1 MPKIPTYISTS
12 SITTETPSIQSNIKL
27 NVNNTPAS
35 ALQPVGDFL
44 KDSYIKEKK
53 LEADNKA
60 YALLSD
66 MYIDQLD
73 TNGKVLQKGLFTIQ
87 SETRENGEPSSAAK
101 YNDIETNKLYEYFK
115 NNKFD
120 GVDNFTKKAIE
131 SKYFSTAGILKTKSL
146 EGSRNTQITDSTK
159 IDEDYISKEAIVLKD
174 VGPVYFE
181 IYNKKV
187 IDKITA
193 NSNYDN
199 GQKKILIEAYKKF
212 GAATLA
218 ESMVNNQPISFK
230 ESLEKGQFDILSPE
244 EKNKLIATADANILE
259 SKFGAL
265 TSSLNL
271 APDAPPDLL
280 TKAYS
285 EISKGTFGGNED
297 LQKLY
302 QSLSSS
308 EKSAFT
314 TFYNKKAR
322 TLKTDMQ
329 FTMLASNQIFKA
341 EAAGETK
348 KVIEDMEKSTGVYDQ
363 KIEELFGKTPL
374 ILEQFKVLNE
384 KVVNSKGISA
394 SSFDGNSEIIN
405 LILNDDINLVTDK
418 FVLQGESGEAKSIVE
433 RYESG
438 VNLADLKFL
447 SNILDTQNKDPEFKA
462 TLEPFFNF
470 INDFKVPVE
479 GSPALKF
486 IDDGFDKRLNNFK
499 YTMYQRFVTGIEQ
512 GMSAKTLIDP
522 ADTNFIGK
530 DVLSFMPKANDV
542 FSDIIKKI
550 KKENISNDTIKQP
563 QKSEL
568 EIKYGTLTYKEYTET
583 IEYQNW
589 LEQTKEK

>member
-1 MPKIPTYISTS
+1 MPKIPTFASTGRITAEPTGVISN
-12 SITTETPSIQSNIKL
+12 SNISL
-27 NVNNTPAS
+27 NQNIGAAVEP
-35 ALQPVGDFL
+35 LVDFTA
-44 KDSYIKEKK
+44 KAYVKEKK

-60 YALLSD
+60 YSLLSD
-66 MYIDQLD
+66 MYIDQKD
-73 TNGKVLQKGLFTIQ
+73 YSGNIIQKGLFTIQ
-87 SETRENGEPSSAAK
+87 SETKANGEPSSAAE
-101 YNDIETNKLYEYFK
+101 YNDIETNKLYNYFK
-115 NNKFD
+115 NSKFD
-120 GVDNFTKKAIE
+120 GVDNYTKKIIA
-131 SKYFSTAGILKTKSL
+131 SKFFSTAGILKTKSL

-159 IDEDYISKEAIVLKD
+159 IDEDYISKEAITLKD
-174 VGPVYFE
+174 VGPVYFQ
-181 IYNKKV
+181 IYNQKV
-187 IDKITA
+187 IDRITA
-193 NSNYDN
+193 NTNYDE
-199 GQKKILIEAYKKF
+199 GQQKILIEAYTKF

-218 ESMVNNQPISFK
+218 ESMVNNQPILFK
-230 ESLEKGQFDILSPE
+230 QALEKGQFDILNPE
-244 EKNKLIATADANILE
+244 EKNKLIGVADANILQ

-265 TSSLNL
+265 TSALNL

-322 TLKTDMQ
+322 TLQTDMK
-329 FTMLASNQIFKA
+329 FTMLASNQIFKM

-348 KVIEDMEKSTGVYDQ
+348 KVIEDMEKEKGIYDQ
-363 KIEELFGKTPL
+363 KIEELFGKTPV

-384 KVVNSKGISA
+384 KIVNTNGISA

-418 FVLQGESGEAKSIVE
+418 FVLPGESGEPKSIVE

-447 SNILDTQNKDPEFKA
+447 SNILDTQNKNPEFKA

-499 YTMYQRFVTGIEQ
+499 YTMYQRFVNGIEQ

-522 ADTNFIGK
+522 ADKNFIGK

-542 FSDIIKKI
+542 FADIIKKI
-550 KKENISNDTIKQP
+550 KKEKVSDDTIKPP
-563 QKSEL
+563 QKTDL
-568 EIKYGTLTYKEYTET
+568 EKIYGKLTFEEYKNT

-589 LEQTKEK
+589 LKQNKGE

>member
-1 MPKIPTYISTS
+1 MPKIPTFASTGRITAEPTGVISN
-12 SITTETPSIQSNIKL
+12 SNISL
-27 NVNNTPAS
+27 NQNIGA
-35 ALQPVGDFL
+35 ALKPLVDFTA
-44 KDSYIKEKK
+44 KAYVKEKK

-60 YALLSD
+60 YSLLSD
-66 MYIDQLD
+66 MYIDQKD
-73 TNGKVLQKGLFTIQ
+73 NSGKIIQKGLFTIQ
-87 SETRENGEPSSAAK
+87 SETSANGEPTSAAE
-101 YNDIETNKLYEYFK
+101 YNDIETNKLYNYFK
-115 NNKFD
+115 NSKFD
-120 GVDNFTKKAIE
+120 GVDSYTKKIIA
-131 SKYFSTAGILKTKSL
+131 SKFFSTAGILKTKSL

-159 IDEDYISKEAIVLKD
+159 IDEDYISKEAITLKD
-174 VGPVYFE
+174 VGPVYFQ
-181 IYNKKV
+181 IYNQKV
-187 IDKITA
+187 IDRITA
-193 NSNYDN
+193 NTNYDE
-199 GQKKILIEAYKKF
+199 GQQKILIEAYTKF

-218 ESMVNNQPISFK
+218 ESMVNNQPILFK
-230 ESLEKGQFDILSPE
+230 QALEKGQFDILNPE
-244 EKNKLIATADANILE
+244 EKNTLIATADANILQ

-265 TSSLNL
+265 TSALNL
-271 APDAPPDLL
+271 SPDAPPDLL
-280 TKAYS
+280 TKAYD
-285 EISKGTFGGNED
+285 EISKGTFGGNQD

-308 EKSAFT
+308 EKSAFS

-329 FTMLASNQIFKA
+329 FSMLASNQIFQF
-341 EAAGETK
+341 EAAGQTK

-374 ILEQFKVLNE
+374 ILEQFKLLNE
-384 KVVNSKGISA
+384 KVINSNGISA

-405 LILNDDINLVTDK
+405 LILNDNINLVTDK
-418 FVLQGESGEAKSIVE
+418 FVLPGESGEPKSIVE

-447 SNILDTQNKDPEFKA
+447 SNILDTQNKNPEFKA

-499 YTMYQRFVTGIEQ
+499 YTMYQRFVNGIEQ

-522 ADTNFIGK
+522 ADKNFIGK

-542 FSDIIKKI
+542 FADIMKKI
-550 KKENISNDTIKQP
+550 KKEKVSDDTIKPP
-563 QKSEL
+563 QKIDL
-568 EIKYGTLTYKEYTET
+568 EKIYGKLTFEEYKNT

-589 LEQTKEK
+589 LKQNKEE

>member
-1 MPKIPTYISTS
+1 MPKIPTFKSQTTMTS
-12 SITTETPSIQSNIKL
+12 VSPNVESNLSINPSDNIYTATKSL
-27 NVNNTPAS
+27 TDYVANEYV
-35 ALQPVGDFL
+35 
-44 KDSYIKEKK
+44 KEAK

-60 YALLSD
+60 TLALNELFINQQD
-66 MYIDQLD
+66 G
-73 TNGKVLQKGLFTIQ
+73 TKGLYSIQ
-87 SETRENGEPSSAAK
+87 AETKTNSKPLEAAAGFDDGVNK
-101 YNDIETNKLYEYFK
+101 LWNYAKTNKLQNF
-115 NNKFD
+115 N
-120 GVDNFTKKAIE
+120 NFTQKALEKKFYA
-131 SKYFSTAGILKTKSL
+131 TAGLFKSKALLGSREEQILETKKITNDVILKEGLALTLNGIEYLPIYKNRVEARLNEESGITEKGVLKEELKTALIFGEIQLANSL
-146 EGSRNTQITDSTK
+146 VTENPYQLK
-159 IDEDYISKEAIVLKD
+159 EDISKLTNLTLEQKSTLLK
-174 VGPVYFE
+174 
-181 IYNKKV
+181 
-187 IDKITA
+187 
-193 NSNYDN
+193 
-199 GQKKILIEAYKKF
+199 
-212 GAATLA
+212 
-218 ESMVNNQPISFK
+218 
-230 ESLEKGQFDILSPE
+230 
-244 EKNKLIATADANILE
+244 TADANILQ

-265 TSSLNL
+265 TASLNL
-271 APDAPPDLL
+271 SPDAPPDLL
-280 TKAYS
+280 TKAYD
-285 EISKGTFGGNED
+285 EISKGTFGGNQD
-297 LQKLY
+297 LKKLY
-302 QSLSSS
+302 QSLSSP
-308 EKSAFT
+308 EKEAFS

-329 FTMLASNQIFKA
+329 FSMLASNQIFKA

-568 EIKYGTLTYKEYTET
+568 EIKYGKLTYKEYTET

>member
-1 MPKIPTYISTS
+1 MPKIPTFTS
-12 SITTETPSIQSNIKL
+12 EARPTAQAASVVSNIKIGL
-27 NVNNTPAS
+27 NQTVGA
-35 ALQPVGDFL
+35 ALAPLGKAAEDYYV
-44 KDSYIKEKK
+44 KEKK

-66 MYIDQLD
+66 MYIDQKD
-73 TNGKVLQKGLFTIQ
+73 ANGNIVQKGLFTIQ
-87 SETRENGEPSSAAK
+87 SETKNNGEPTNAAA
-101 YNDIETNKLYEYFK
+101 YNDQEVNKLYQYFK

-218 ESMVNNQPISFK
+218 ESMVNNQPMLFK
-230 ESLEKGQFDILSPE
+230 QALEKGQFDILNPE

-285 EISKGTFGGNED
+285 EISKGTFGGNKD

-308 EKSAFT
+308 EKSAFS
-314 TFYNKKAR
+314 
-322 TLKTDMQ
+322 D
-329 FTMLASNQIFKA
+329 
-341 EAAGETK
+341 
-348 KVIEDMEKSTGVYDQ
+348 
-363 KIEELFGKTPL
+363 
-374 ILEQFKVLNE
+374 
-384 KVVNSKGISA
+384 
-394 SSFDGNSEIIN
+394 
-405 LILNDDINLVTDK
+405 
-418 FVLQGESGEAKSIVE
+418 
-433 RYESG
+433 
-438 VNLADLKFL
+438 FL
-447 SNILDTQNKDPEFKA
+447 
-462 TLEPFFNF
+462 
-470 INDFKVPVE
+470 
-479 GSPALKF
+479 
-486 IDDGFDKRLNNFK
+486 
-499 YTMYQRFVTGIEQ
+499 
-512 GMSAKTLIDP
+512 
-522 ADTNFIGK
+522 
-530 DVLSFMPKANDV
+530 
-542 FSDIIKKI
+542 
-550 KKENISNDTIKQP
+550 
-563 QKSEL
+563 
-568 EIKYGTLTYKEYTET
+568 
-583 IEYQNW
+583 
-589 LEQTKEK
+589 

>member
-1 MPKIPTYISTS
+1 MPKIPTFTS
-12 SITTETPSIQSNIKL
+12 EARPTASAASVVSNIKIGL
-27 NVNNTPAS
+27 DQTVGA
-35 ALQPVGDFL
+35 ALAPLGKAAEDYYV
-44 KDSYIKEKK
+44 KEKK

-66 MYIDQLD
+66 MYIDQKD
-73 TNGKVLQKGLFTIQ
+73 ANGKIVQKGLFTIQ
-87 SETRENGEPSSAAK
+87 SETKNNGEPTNAAA
-101 YNDIETNKLYEYFK
+101 YNDQEVNKLYQYFK

-159 IDEDYISKEAIVLKD
+159 IDEDYISQEALVLKD
-174 VGPVYFE
+174 VGPVYFP

-187 IDKITA
+187 IDRMTA
-193 NSNYDN
+193 NSNYDD
-199 GQKKILIEAYKKF
+199 GQKKILIEAYTKF

-218 ESMVNNQPISFK
+218 ESMVNNQPMLFK
-230 ESLEKGQFDILSPE
+230 QALEKGQFDILNPE
-244 EKNKLIATADANILE
+244 EKNTLIATADTNILK

-265 TSSLNL
+265 TSALNL
-271 APDAPPDLL
+271 SPDAPPDLL

-348 KVIEDMEKSTGVYDQ
+348 KVIEDMEKEKGIYDQ
-363 KIEELFGKTPL
+363 KIEELFGKTPV

-384 KVVNSKGISA
+384 KIVNTNGISA

-418 FVLQGESGEAKSIVE
+418 FVLPGESGEPKSIVE

-447 SNILDTQNKDPEFKA
+447 SNILDTQNKNPEFKA

-512 GMSAKTLIDP
+512 GMSAKTLVDP
-522 ADTNFIGK
+522 ADKNFIGK

-542 FSDIIKKI
+542 FADIIKKI
-550 KKENISNDTIKQP
+550 KKEKTTDENIKPP

-568 EIKYGTLTYKEYTET
+568 EIKYGKLTFEEYKNT

-589 LEQTKEK
+589 LKQNKEE

>member
-1 MPKIPTYISTS
+1 MTFDFTDKVVLITGAGTGLGYACATAFAAAGAKLVVTDISQ
-12 SITTETPSIQSNIKL
+12 E
-27 NVNNTPAS
+27 
-35 ALQPVGDFL
+35 AL
-44 KDSYIKEKK
+44 
-53 LEADNKA
+53 
-60 YALLSD
+60 
-66 MYIDQLD
+66 
-73 TNGKVLQKGLFTIQ
+73 
-87 SETRENGEPSSAAK
+87 
-101 YNDIETNKLYEYFK
+101 
-115 NNKFD
+115 
-120 GVDNFTKKAIE
+120 
-131 SKYFSTAGILKTKSL
+131 
-146 EGSRNTQITDSTK
+146 
-159 IDEDYISKEAIVLKD
+159 VLKD

-181 IYNKKV
+181 VYNKKV
-187 IDKITA
+187 IDRMTA
-193 NSNYDN
+193 NSNYDD
-199 GQKKILIEAYKKF
+199 GEKKILIEAYTKF

-218 ESMVNNQPISFK
+218 ESMVNNQPMLFK
-230 ESLEKGQFDILSPE
+230 QALEKGQFDILNPE
-244 EKNKLIATADANILE
+244 EKNTLIATADKNILQ

-265 TSSLNL
+265 TSALNL

-329 FTMLASNQIFKA
+329 FTMLASNQIFNFEKA
-341 EAAGETK
+341 AETK
-348 KVIEDMEKSTGVYDQ
+348 KVIEDFEKEKGTYDA
-363 KIEELFGKTPL
+363 KIEELFGKTPV

-384 KVVNSKGISA
+384 KIVNTNGISA

-418 FVLQGESGEAKSIVE
+418 FVLPGESGEPKSIVE

-447 SNILDTQNKDPEFKA
+447 SNILDTQNKNPEFKA

-512 GMSAKTLIDP
+512 GMSAKTLVDP
-522 ADTNFIGK
+522 ADKNFIGK

-542 FSDIIKKI
+542 FADIIKKI
-550 KKENISNDTIKQP
+550 KTEKISDENTKPP

-568 EIKYGTLTYKEYTET
+568 EIKYGKLTFEEYKNT

-589 LEQTKEK
+589 LKQNKEE

>member
-1 MPKIPTYISTS
+1 MPKIPTFKSQTTMTS
-12 SITTETPSIQSNIKL
+12 ASPNVESNLSINPSDNIYTATKSL
-27 NVNNTPAS
+27 TDYVANEYV
-35 ALQPVGDFL
+35 
-44 KDSYIKEKK
+44 KEAK

-60 YALLSD
+60 TLALNELFINQQD
-66 MYIDQLD
+66 G
-73 TNGKVLQKGLFTIQ
+73 TKGLYSIQ
-87 SETRENGEPSSAAK
+87 AETKTNSKPLEAAAGFDDGVNK
-101 YNDIETNKLYEYFK
+101 LWNYAKTNKLQNF
-115 NNKFD
+115 N
-120 GVDNFTKKAIE
+120 NFTQKALEKKFYA
-131 SKYFSTAGILKTKSL
+131 TAGLFKSKAL
-146 EGSRNTQITDSTK
+146 LGSRTEQILETK
-159 IDEDYISKEAIVLKD
+159 
-174 VGPVYFE
+174 
-181 IYNKKV
+181 
-187 IDKITA
+187 KIT
-193 NSNYDN
+193 NDVV
-199 GQKKILIEAYKKF
+199 L
-212 GAATLA
+212 
-218 ESMVNNQPISFK
+218 K
-230 ESLEKGQFDILSPE
+230 ESLALVLNGMEYLPAYKNKIEARLNEESSITEKGVLKEELKTALIFGEIQLANSLVTENPYQLKEDIS
-244 EKNKLIATADANILE
+244 KLTNLTLEQKSTLLKTADANILQ

-265 TSSLNL
+265 TASLNL
-271 APDAPPDLL
+271 SPDAPPDLL
-280 TKAYS
+280 TKAYD
-285 EISKGTFGGNED
+285 EISKGTFGGNQD
-297 LQKLY
+297 LKKLY
-302 QSLSSS
+302 QSLSSP
-308 EKSAFT
+308 EKEAFS

-329 FTMLASNQIFKA
+329 FSMLASNQIFKA

-374 ILEQFKVLNE
+374 ILEQFKLLNE
-384 KVVNSKGISA
+384 KVINSNGISA

-405 LILNDDINLVTDK
+405 LILNDNINLVTDK
-418 FVLQGESGEAKSIVE
+418 FVLPGESGEPKSIVE

-447 SNILDTQNKDPEFKA
+447 SNILDTQNKNPEFKA

-499 YTMYQRFVTGIEQ
+499 YTMYQRFVNGIEQ

-522 ADTNFIGK
+522 ADKNFIGK

-542 FSDIIKKI
+542 FADIIKKI
-550 KKENISNDTIKQP
+550 KKEKEPDNTIKQP

-589 LEQTKEK
+589 LEQTKKK

>member
-329 FTMLASNQIFKA
+329 FTMLASNQIFKM

-348 KVIEDMEKSTGVYDQ
+348 KVIEDMEKSKGIYNQ
-363 KIEELFGKTPL
+363 KIESLFGKTPA
-374 ILEQFKVLNE
+374 ILEQFKLLNE
-384 KVVNSKGISA
+384 KVITTNGTSISNFDNNSK
-394 SSFDGNSEIIN
+394 IID
-405 LILNDDINLVTDK
+405 LILNDEINLVTDK
-418 FVLQGESGEAKSIVE
+418 FILPGESGESKSIVE

-438 VNLADLKFL
+438 VNLADIKFL
-447 SNILDTQNKDPEFKA
+447 SNILDTQNKNPEFKS
-462 TLEPFFNF
+462 TLQPFFNF

-512 GMSAKTLIDP
+512 GMSAKTLVDP
-522 ADTNFIGK
+522 GDKNFIGK
-530 DVLSFMPKANDV
+530 DILSFMPKSNEIFA
-542 FSDIIKKI
+542 DIIKKI
-550 KKENISNDTIKQP
+550 KKEKMLDDKIKPP

-568 EIKYGTLTYKEYTET
+568 EKIYGTLTFEQYKNTVEYK
-583 IEYQNW
+583 NW
-589 LEQTKEK
+589 LEQNKN

>member
-66 MYIDQLD
+66 MYIDQKD
-73 TNGKVLQKGLFTIQ
+73 ANGNIVQKGLFTIQ
-87 SETRENGEPSSAAK
+87 SETKNNGEPTNAAA
-101 YNDIETNKLYEYFK
+101 YNDQEVNKLYQYFK

-230 ESLEKGQFDILSPE
+230 ESLEKGQFDILNPE

-348 KVIEDMEKSTGVYDQ
+348 KVIEDMEKSKGIYNQ
-363 KIEELFGKTPL
+363 KIESLFGKTPA
-374 ILEQFKVLNE
+374 ILEQFKLLNE
-384 KVVNSKGISA
+384 KVITTNGTSISNFDNNSK
-394 SSFDGNSEIIN
+394 IID
-405 LILNDDINLVTDK
+405 LILNDEINLVTDK
-418 FVLQGESGEAKSIVE
+418 FILPGESGESKSIVE

-438 VNLADLKFL
+438 VNLADIKFL
-447 SNILDTQNKDPEFKA
+447 SNILDTQNKNPEFKS
-462 TLEPFFNF
+462 TLQPFFNF

-512 GMSAKTLIDP
+512 GMSAKTLVDP
-522 ADTNFIGK
+522 GDKNFIGK
-530 DVLSFMPKANDV
+530 DILSFMPKSNEIFA
-542 FSDIIKKI
+542 DIIKKI
-550 KKENISNDTIKQP
+550 KKEKMLDDKIKPP

-568 EIKYGTLTYKEYTET
+568 EKIYGTLTFEQYKNTVEYK
-583 IEYQNW
+583 NW
-589 LEQTKEK
+589 LEQNKN

>member
-329 FTMLASNQIFKA
+329 FSMLASNQIFKM

-348 KVIEDMEKSTGVYDQ
+348 KVIEDMEKSQGIYNQ
-363 KIEELFGKTPL
+363 KIESLFGKTPA
-374 ILEQFKVLNE
+374 ILEQFKLLNE
-384 KVVNSKGISA
+384 KVINSNGISISNFDNNSK
-394 SSFDGNSEIIN
+394 IID
-405 LILNDDINLVTDK
+405 LILNDEINLVTDK
-418 FVLQGESGEAKSIVE
+418 FILPGESGESKSIVE

-438 VNLADLKFL
+438 VNLADIKFL
-447 SNILDTQNKDPEFKA
+447 SNILDTQNKNPEFKS
-462 TLEPFFNF
+462 TLQPFFNF
-470 INDFKVPVE
+470 INDFKTPVQ
-479 GSPALKF
+479 GSPALQF

-499 YTMYQRFVTGIEQ
+499 YSMYQRFINGIEQ
-512 GMSAKTLIDP
+512 GMSAKSLVDP
-522 ADTNFIGK
+522 GDKNFIGK
-530 DVLSFMPKANDV
+530 DILSFMPKSNEIFA
-542 FSDIIKKI
+542 DIIKKI
-550 KKENISNDTIKQP
+550 KKEKMLDDKIKPP

-568 EIKYGTLTYKEYTET
+568 EKIYGTLTFEQYKNTVEYK
-583 IEYQNW
+583 NW
-589 LEQTKEK
+589 LEQNKN